1 MPNLILLMVI
11 SIIAAVALTG
21 MTLSLILYLRMPPS
35 HEPRLLHVASVVSDV
50 PDVSNTEEHV
60 FHVQPDSG
68 KVTIYHKGSKIPFA
82 TNSTHII
89 YGESVL
95 PIQKETSTI
104 LDSSTSNRTI
114 LDELYPNK
122 FEGYKRFYIQG
133 KPLAGTDEALSDNNP
148 FHLYIR
154 YSTAKD
160 VLWQNAYL
168 VLDLTEPMYAS
179 PTLYNMNVLTIADN
193 FGINSNKVHA
203 LQFYSG
209 LYRQYKD
216 DDNNSYY
223 VNNQDLYAST
233 PDLVYQTQFSDGDL
247 TVHPTMSV
255 ITWDNK
261 KTEGVGTPFWS
272 YNGYPYVP
280 YLPNICNYHDSG
292 QDPLV
297 GSLWT
302 AMIIPIDSHKPGRL
316 NLKPA

>member
-1 MPNLILLMVI
+1 MPELILLLVI
-11 SIIAAVALTG
+11 SIIAAVALAA

-68 KVTIYHKGSKIPFA
+68 EVTIYHKGSRIPFA

-122 FEGYKRFYIQG
+122 FEGYKRFFIQG
-133 KPLAGTDEALSDNNP
+133 NPLAGTYEVLPDNNP

-179 PTLYNMNVLTIADN
+179 QTHYNMNVLTIADN
-193 FGINSNKVHA
+193 FKNNSNKVHS

-216 DDNNSYY
+216 DEYW
-223 VNNQDLYAST
+223 NNQALYTST

-255 ITWDNK
+255 ITWDSK
-261 KTEGVGTPFWS
+261 KTEGVETAFWS
-272 YNGYPYVP
+272 YNGYTYVP

-297 GSLWT
+297 GSLLT
-302 AMIIPIDSHKPGRL
+302 AMIIPIDSHKPGSL